1 MDMKKPL
8 SNEELNVILPML
20 VKLFKRTS
28 RGKSITADKI
38 VKGMNR
44 KRVEDGKFKSVFTEA
59 MLRRITNH
67 IRTNGILPL
76 IADIKGYY
84 LSDDINDIDAQIQSL
99 EDRIAGMR
107 SAINGLRN
115 YKANLQFE
123 NEMND
128 PFGITDWI

>member
-1 MDMKKPL
+1 MKKPL

-20 VKLFKRTS
+20 IKLFKKTS
-28 RGKSITADKI
+28 RGKSITADNI

-44 KRVEDGKFKSVFTEA
+44 KRIEDGKFKSVFTEA
-59 MLRRITNH
+59 MLRRMTNH

-84 LSDDINDIDAQIQSL
+84 LSDDINDIDAQIRSL
-99 EDRIAGMR
+99 EERIEGMK
-107 SAINGLRN
+107 SAINGLKG

-123 NEMND
+123 AQMND
-128 PFGITDWI
+128 PFGIDWS